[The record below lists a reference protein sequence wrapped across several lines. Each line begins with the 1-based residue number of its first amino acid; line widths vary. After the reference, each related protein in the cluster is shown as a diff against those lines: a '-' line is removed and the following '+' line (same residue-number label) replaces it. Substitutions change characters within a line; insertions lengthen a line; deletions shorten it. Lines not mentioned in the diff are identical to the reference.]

1 MDRSNQLVNEYF
13 DWLVDIVCHK
23 RFAKEISYKKLLTHL
38 HETKYSWRLK
48 KDKDRNEDGRNL
60 RWRFAQER
68 DNKRARIM
76 DYELDHEL
84 GSQCSVL
91 EMIIALAVRC
101 EETIMDDTSYGDR
114 TGQWFWG
121 MITNLGLGSMTDI
134 DYDKDYVNGVLKK
147 FLDNKYESSGEGGLF
162 TIKNCDCD
170 LRKIN
175 IWTTLCWHGES
186 VR

>member
-13 DWLVDIVCHK
+13 DWLIDIVCHK

-76 DYELDHEL
+76 DYELDHER
-84 GSQCSVL
+84 GS
-91 EMIIALAVRC
+91 
-101 EETIMDDTSYGDR
+101 
-114 TGQWFWG
+114 
-121 MITNLGLGSMTDI
+121 
-134 DYDKDYVNGVLKK
+134 
-147 FLDNKYESSGEGGLF
+147 
-162 TIKNCDCD
+162 
-170 LRKIN
+170 
-175 IWTTLCWHGES
+175 
-186 VR
+186 